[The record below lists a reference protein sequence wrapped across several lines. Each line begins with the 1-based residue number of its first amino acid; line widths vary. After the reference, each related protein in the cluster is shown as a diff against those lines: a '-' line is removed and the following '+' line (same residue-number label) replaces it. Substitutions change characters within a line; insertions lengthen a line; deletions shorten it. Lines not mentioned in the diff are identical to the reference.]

1 MADTDMCV
9 AFVTWSGEPDL
20 SADDRLAADA
30 CGDQR
35 IQVEAVP
42 WDVAGDWRRY
52 DAVVIR
58 STWNYHLR
66 PTEFAAWID
75 RCEAAGCRLWNPPA
89 VLRWNMDK
97 RYLLRLAAAG
107 VLVPDTLIVPKGS
120 TIALGDLLRAQGW
133 SDAVVK
139 PAVSASAFQTF
150 RAVDDDS
157 QDSGSAE
164 LPHDRRF
171 TEAVASRDMLVQ
183 KFVPEIA
190 AGELSLMF
198 FGGHFSHAVKKIPA
212 DREFRVQ
219 EEYGGQ
225 VESWAPD
232 AGTIRTCEAALAC
245 VPGRTLYARV
255 DGVATARGFAVIEV
269 EVIEPSLFLRYDPD
283 AARRFARASRA

>member
-1 MADTDMCV
+1 MDMHV

-30 CGDQR
+30 CGHQR
-35 IQVEAVP
+35 IHVEAVP
-42 WDVAGDWRRY
+42 WDVDGDWGRWRRY

-66 PTEFAAWID
+66 PDEFADWID

-97 RYLLRLAAAG
+97 RYLLQLAAADI
-107 VLVPDTLIVPKGS
+107 LVPDTLIVPKGS
-120 TIALGDLLRAQGW
+120 TVSLRDLLQAQGW
-133 SDAVVK
+133 TDAVVK

-150 RAVDDDS
+150 RAVADDGHNG
-157 QDSGSAE
+157 QDSGLA
-164 LPHDRRF
+164 F

-183 KFVPEIA
+183 KFVPEITD
-190 AGELSLMF
+190 GELSLMF
-198 FGGHFSHAVKKIPA
+198 FGGHFSHAVKKVPA

-225 VESWAPD
+225 VESWTPD
-232 AGTIRTCEAALAC
+232 AATMRTCEAALSC
-245 VPGRTLYARV
+245 VPGPTLYARV
-255 DGVATARGFAVIEV
+255 DGVATARGFVVIEV
-269 EVIEPSLFLRYDPD
+269 EVIEPSLFLRYDP
-283 AARRFARASRA
+283 AAATRFARASRA